1 MLKPDCFTLTCGKA
15 QPELFRA
22 VGFIQPSVIYKTF
35 DPPLAEGNTTGD
47 DGFILVENWA
57 Y

>member
-1 MLKPDCFTLTCGKA
+1 MSNFFVGQKEKA
-15 QPELFRA
+15 KQFATEWRS
-22 VGFIQPSVIYKTF
+22 SVIYKTF